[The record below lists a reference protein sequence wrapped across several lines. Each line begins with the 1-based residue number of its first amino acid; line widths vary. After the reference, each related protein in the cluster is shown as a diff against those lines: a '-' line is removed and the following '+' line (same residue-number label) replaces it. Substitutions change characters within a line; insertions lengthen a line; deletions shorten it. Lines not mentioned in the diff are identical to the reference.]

1 MLRAESCVFTGK
13 ECLLQPLCRLLVKE
27 YQFRCASGVCW
38 SAAVLAWA
46 GDGFGCVAFFVAR
59 GDARCLSRFPCD
71 SDNCKDEGATAEQE
85 GWNSNLSSTFKACR
99 QLPMLLSYRC
109 TSNQPPG
116 PRFTVTLHRLGM
128 RHSDTFKQ
136 NLIAHGL
143 RIGVP

>member
-1 MLRAESCVFTGK
+1 MVLGVSHF
-13 ECLLQPLCRLLVKE
+13 LSLVVM
-27 YQFRCASGVCW
+27 QGVCH
-38 SAAVLAWA
+38 V
-46 GDGFGCVAFFVAR
+46 FRVTQTIAR
-59 GDARCLSRFPCD
+59 MKARPL
-71 SDNCKDEGATAEQE
+71 QE